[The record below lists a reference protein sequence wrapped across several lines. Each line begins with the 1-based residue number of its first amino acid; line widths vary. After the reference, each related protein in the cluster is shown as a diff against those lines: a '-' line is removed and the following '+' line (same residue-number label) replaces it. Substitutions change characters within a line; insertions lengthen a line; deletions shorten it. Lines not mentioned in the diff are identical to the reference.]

1 MLAGSGIGITGA
13 ASTVVRDNLT
23 KNVVLISNDKGK
35 IAPSSLSINQLQGV
49 ITGGA
54 TTITDY
60 DLTPNKVVIS
70 DADGK
75 IGTSSVS
82 NIEVG
87 YLFGTNDSIQNQLD
101 GKQNNLSNA
110 AGTGEVLL
118 ESDSLKRIY
127 GVSPINIE
135 TFNASLEVSIDESA
149 LGNITCNTL
158 ISNFDIQ
165 CGDLQAQSIY
175 GGAAIQIQQNI
186 DNAIAAA
193 ALTAQSPLSISNENL
208 LSIDLSSIQSQIDGK
223 ANQATTYTKTEVDS
237 SLALKADQSTTY
249 TKTEVDNGLALKANQ
264 ATTYT
269 KTEVDNSLALKA
281 NQLTTYT
288 KTEVNDRLSLKA
300 NQSTTYTKTE
310 VDDKL
315 VLKANQSTTYT
326 KTEIDNNL
334 LLKADQLTTYTK
346 TEVDNGLFLKAD
358 KSTTYTKT
366 EVDTQFA
373 NLIDTAPDALNTLNE
388 LAAALNDDANYA
400 ATVENQLASK
410 QNVLSN
416 VPGTGQILLESDY
429 LKRIFAVSPL
439 SVNTYLNLDDPDD
452 PKNANIELSINESA
466 FNQIT
471 CNTLVSNFDI
481 QCGDLTAQ
489 SLYGGAALQIQQN
502 IDNAIAAAALT
513 AQAPLSI
520 SNENVLSIDLSTIQT
535 QIDGKQDKVA
545 NVSDTEIGYLSNV
558 TSDIQAQLNQRE
570 PLYTTI
576 SPIVKN
582 LNLTTGDIE
591 LKLDSTVSTTDLN
604 NIIGTTSGVQSQLN
618 AKQNILATG
627 NPSDPDHV
635 KILENGKIPA
645 IMLYPPSAA
654 NAGITLDTAMN
665 PGAITIDYSVLQGTV
680 AQRAWMSQV
689 MALEEVVENPGNG
702 YYYLRTPANSSLIV
716 SNGDNTGSVAA
727 FNFDGSSV
735 LHGNVTILGNIKN
748 TALTSQ
754 LNAKQNILSTGNP
767 NDPSHVKLIED
778 NSIKAIIAT
787 NGLTATNQGSYVEL
801 SGAALESSI
810 AAKQDLLSTG
820 NPNDPSHVKLLEGN
834 AVKAIIATGGLT
846 VTDRFSYVE
855 LSGATLENTLTNK
868 ADQATTYTKT
878 EVDNFLDSKVSYIF
892 DSATQRESIQTD
904 LISPLTSTTH
914 VLVGGDMAVGGN
926 CSIAQDLIVNGVLID
941 DSLALKQDKV
951 ANVSNTEIGYLSNV
965 TSDIQAQL
973 DQREPLYKTISPIVK
988 NLNLTTGDIELK
1000 LDSTVSTTDLN
1011 NIIGTTSGVQS
1022 QLNGKVS
1029 QYTLPVNHDRW
1040 VKLGTLATQ
1049 QGGYTTTLSLNL
1061 AAGHN
1066 ASDSQT
1072 RFVNL
1077 QFTTSNANSS
1087 QPAANGQPF
1096 YAQCTGDGVFGEI
1109 RILQVSQSQYE
1120 FYYHSPLYSGFGV
1133 MEIRT
1138 NDTYTHEVA
1147 HVSEPTGTYINP
1159 TIKYAI
1165 SSQLATFNTPVT
1177 CQYDLQCGDLTAN
1190 AIYGGAAVQIQNQI
1204 NAAIT
1209 SPFWVAGKVDGVTL
1223 EILADKGRV
1232 GFSVARATPQS
1243 AGQYDIMFDQP
1254 HPNGAHYVIQLSA
1267 QEASDDFI
1275 RTGSYE
1281 PTANG
1286 LQVGIKAGVF
1296 VDKQFHILVLA

>member
-35 IAPSSLSINQLQGV
+35 IAPSSLSINQLQGTIV
-49 ITGGA
+49 GGA

-75 IGTSSVS
+75 IGTSLVS

-135 TFNASLEVSIDESA
+135 TFNANLEVSIDESA
-149 LGNITCNTL
+149 FGNITCNTL
-158 ISNFDIQ
+158 VSNFDIQ

-223 ANQATTYTKTEVDS
+223 ANQATTYTKTEVD
-237 SLALKADQSTTY
+237 
-249 TKTEVDNGLALKANQ
+249 NGLALKANQ

-269 KTEVDNSLALKA
+269 KTEVDSSLALKA
-281 NQLTTYT
+281 NQSTTYT
-288 KTEVNDRLSLKA
+288 KTEVNDRLLLKA

-346 TEVDNGLFLKAD
+346 TEIDNSLLLKQNKFILGEIPSNTSRLFDLNDNKFRAIHVSSPLSIETTNDAYLTINADTYSKAEVDNSLFLKAD

-439 SVNTYLNLDDPDD
+439 SVSTYLNLDDPDD
-452 PKNANIELSINESA
+452 PKNANIELSIDESA

-535 QIDGKQDKVA
+535 QIDGKQ
-545 NVSDTEIGYLSNV
+545 
-558 TSDIQAQLNQRE
+558 
-570 PLYTTI
+570 
-576 SPIVKN
+576 
-582 LNLTTGDIE
+582 
-591 LKLDSTVSTTDLN
+591 
-604 NIIGTTSGVQSQLN
+604 
-618 AKQNILATG
+618 NILATG

-635 KILENGKIPA
+635 KILENGSIPA

-680 AQRAWMSQV
+680 AQRAWTSQV
-689 MALEEVVENPGNG
+689 VALEEVVENPGNG

-735 LHGNVTILGNIKN
+735 LHGNVTILGNITN

-787 NGLTATNQGSYVEL
+787 SGLTATNQGSYVEL

-810 AAKQDLLSTG
+810 AAKQDQLSTG
-820 NPNDPSHVKLLEGN
+820 NPSDPSHVKLLEGN
-834 AVKAIIATGGLT
+834 AVKAVIATGGLT
-846 VTDRFSYVE
+846 ATDRGSYVE
-855 LSGATLENTLTNK
+855 ISGSGEGAALESRITDIERVVTVVPNNSFNYLETGTAALVIRTPNGPAVDILGSLNPSVEGK
-868 ADQATTYTKT
+868 ALFYNDVQ
-878 EVDNFLDSKVSYIF
+878 VLG
-892 DSATQRESIQTD
+892 D
-904 LISPLTSTTH
+904 LIIS
-914 VLVGGDMAVGGN
+914 GGTLQTKLDG
-926 CSIAQDLIVNGVLID
+926 
-941 DSLALKQDKV
+941 KQDKV
-951 ANVSNTEIGYLSNV
+951 ANVSDTEIGYLSNV

-973 DQREPLYKTISPIVK
+973 NQREPLYTTISPIVK
-988 NLNLTTGDIELK
+988 NLNLSTGDIELK

-1011 NIIGTTSGVQS
+1011 NIIGTSSGVQS
-1022 QLNGKVS
+1022 QLNAKQNLLNNGSDITVNVGRGDVYLENNANDNTS
-1029 QYTLPVNHDRW
+1029 GAGVTLRTTDNPSNTAGSIFAVRSSGQAARLW
-1040 VKLGTLATQ
+1040 VGQTITTTGDNQ
-1049 QGGYTTTLSLNL
+1049 FHCGYT
-1061 AAGHN
+1061 G
-1066 ASDSQT
+1066 AS
-1072 RFVNL
+1072 
-1077 QFTTSNANSS
+1077 
-1087 QPAANGQPF
+1087 
-1096 YAQCTGDGVFGEI
+1096 GE
-1109 RILQVSQSQYE
+1109 E
-1120 FYYHSPLYSGFGV
+1120 
-1133 MEIRT
+1133 
-1138 NDTYTHEVA
+1138 NDTT
-1147 HVSEPTGTYINP
+1147 
-1159 TIKYAI
+1159 KYKHSLTDTAV
-1165 SSQLATFNTPVT
+1165 TFGTPVT

-1190 AIYGGAAVQIQNQI
+1190 AIYGGAIFQIQNAI
-1204 NAAIT
+1204 AAHTPYFAAGRIASSGSALSSKGSVSFT
-1209 SPFWVAGKVDGVTL
+1209 STQT
-1223 EILADKGRV
+1223 
-1232 GFSVARATPQS
+1232 AT
-1243 AGQYDIMFDQP
+1243 GQYTITFASAHPDGADYVVQLTPKRTAETAGNEDIEVVYNSTTSTELFVQTR
-1254 HPNGAHYVIQLSA
+1254 HH
-1267 QEASDDFI
+1267 DD
-1275 RTGSYE
+1275 GSGPGTLVNNE
-1281 PTANG
+1281 
-1286 LQVGIKAGVF
+1286 F
-1296 VDKQFHILVLA
+1296 CFLVL